1 MAAQNPNR
9 RIAPLRVL
17 GRRVRRVYHDEVG
30 AGQQALLVAWSAFGT
45 TFGITRAITY
55 WLHGGAAPSAGGIVI
70 GGRHIHHYNL
80 GIALLAAVG
89 AIALR
94 GQETDRSHPLTATAY
109 GSGAALIVDELALL
123 IDLQDVYWARE
134 GRRSVDAAIGMI
146 AAGGVYLTVAP
157 FWHRAAREVVYTG
170 IETASTPL
178 PSPVPDHPAW
188 QSG

>member
-1 MAAQNPNR
+1 
-9 RIAPLRVL
+9 
-17 GRRVRRVYHDEVG
+17 
-30 AGQQALLVAWSAFGT
+30 
-45 TFGITRAITY
+45 
-55 WLHGGAAPSAGGIVI
+55 
-70 GGRHIHHYNL
+70 
-80 GIALLAAVG
+80 
-89 AIALR
+89 IALR
-94 GQETDRSHPLTATAY
+94 GQETDRRHPLTATAY

-178 PSPVPDHPAW
+178 PSPVPDHPAGKVVEADDGYERGVDPHHRLPASLVGLVLAVSSRLPTGIDSVYTSPTQCPPSLGDRCGPAR
-188 QSG
+188 QSVRVIAASGLMTRKVKLSSR

>member
-1 MAAQNPNR
+1 MLTMTVKDRDASR
-9 RIAPLRVL
+9 RVTPLQVL
-17 GRRVRRVYHDEVG
+17 VRRVRRVYHDEVG
-30 AGQQALLVAWSAFGT
+30 WGEQALLVAWSAFGA

-55 WLHGGAAPSAGGIVI
+55 WLHGGHGPSGGGMVI

-94 GQETDRSHPLTATAY
+94 GQETHRRHPLTATAY

-123 IDLQDVYWARE
+123 IDLQDVYWARD

-146 AAGGVYLTVAP
+146 AAGGVYLAVAP
-157 FWHRAAREVVYTG
+157 FWRRAAREVVYTG
-170 IETASTPL
+170 VDTASGRL
-178 PSPVPDHPAW
+178 
-188 QSG
+188 SGLR